1 MSKSE
6 KPVAIVTGSS
16 RGVGASTAMK
26 LSQHGWNVTITCSSS
41 EKAALEVSDECQAL
55 GAETLVIKSDVSEEK
70 NCKNVVEETIT
81 KWKRLDALVNNAGT
95 TKFNAHD
102 NLSGLSAEDFL
113 RLYSV
118 NTVGPYMMLK
128 EAQPFLL
135 ESPNPSVV
143 NVGSI
148 AGVTGIGSSVAYAS
162 SKGALLNMTKS
173 LARALGPIRVNAVC
187 PGFIQGDWLRNGL
200 GDEVYEALKE
210 ATEKATPLALT
221 VTADQVADS
230 ILYFV
235 EDAVTTTGETLL
247 LDGGMHL
254 GGPVPLK

>member
-16 RGVGASTAMK
+16 RGVGASTAIK
-26 LSQHGWNVTITCSSS
+26 LSKHGWNVTITCSSS
-41 EKAALEVSDECQAL
+41 EKAAVEVSDECQAL

-70 NCKNVVEETIT
+70 NCKNVVEETIK
-81 KWKRLDALVNNAGT
+81 KWRRLDALVNNAGT

-102 NLSGLSAEDFL
+102 NLSGLSSVDFL

-135 ESPNPSVV
+135 ESTNPSVV

-148 AGVTGIGSSVAYAS
+148 AGITGIGSSIAYAS

-200 GDEVYEALKE
+200 GDDVYEALKE

-254 GGPVPLK
+254 SGPVPLK

>member
-1 MSKSE
+1 MAKSE
-6 KPVAIVTGSS
+6 KPIAIVTGSS
-16 RGVGASTAMK
+16 RGVGASTAIK

-41 EKAALEVSDECQAL
+41 EKAALEVSEECQAL
-55 GAETLVIKSDVSEEK
+55 GAETLVIKSDVSVEK
-70 NCKNVVEETIT
+70 NCKIVVEETIK

-102 NLSGLSAEDFL
+102 NLSGLSSEDFL

-148 AGVTGIGSSVAYAS
+148 AGVTGIGSSIAYAS

>member
-1 MSKSE
+1 MAKSE
-6 KPVAIVTGSS
+6 KPIAIVTGSS
-16 RGVGASTAMK
+16 RGVGASTAIK

-41 EKAALEVSDECQAL
+41 EKAALEVSEECQAL
-55 GAETLVIKSDVSEEK
+55 GAETLVIKSDVSVEK
-70 NCKNVVEETIT
+70 NCKIVVEETIK

-102 NLSGLSAEDFL
+102 NLSGLSSEDFL

>member
-1 MSKSE
+1 MTKSE

-16 RGVGASTAMK
+16 RGVGASTAIK
-26 LSQHGWNVTITCSSS
+26 LSKHGWNVTITCSSS

-55 GAETLVIKSDVSEEK
+55 GAETLVIKSDVSKEK
-70 NCKNVVEETIT
+70 NCKNVVEETIK
-81 KWKRLDALVNNAGT
+81 KWRRLDALVNNAGT

-102 NLSGLSAEDFL
+102 NLSGLSSEDFL

-135 ESPNPSVV
+135 ESTNPSVV

-148 AGVTGIGSSVAYAS
+148 AGITGIGSSIAYAS

-200 GDEVYEALKE
+200 GDDVYEALKE

>member
-1 MSKSE
+1 MTKSE

-16 RGVGASTAMK
+16 RGVGASTAIK

-70 NCKNVVEETIT
+70 NCKNVVEETIK

-102 NLSGLSAEDFL
+102 NLSGLSSEDFL

-135 ESPNPSVV
+135 ESLNPSVV

-148 AGVTGIGSSVAYAS
+148 AGVTGIGSSIAYAS